1 MKISQETI
9 DVLKNFSEINQSIV
23 IKEGNEIKTISAL
36 KNILSKAVVKES
48 FPKDFAIYDLPT
60 FIGFHSTMNV
70 PEFEFKDDC
79 VIMED
84 KNGKGKY
91 FYAEPSLVVTPPE
104 KEISMPNSDTQFE
117 LKNDVLEDIM
127 KKANVLKLQ
136 DIGLK
141 SCPKSKGLYLYA
153 TNKKSDTSNDYS
165 VKVGETDGEKFNIIF
180 KKDNLKIIPGDYTV
194 TITNG
199 ISHFKYS
206 DTKYTLDYWIAL
218 ESDST
223 YKATNG
229 NKPTS

>member
-1 MKISQETI
+1 MKISKDTM
-9 DVLKNFSEINQSIV
+9 DVLKNYSEINQSIV

-36 KNILSKAVVKES
+36 KNILSKAVVKEN

-60 FIGFHSTMNV
+60 FIGFHSTMSE

-79 VIMED
+79 VVMSD

-104 KEISMPNSDTQFE
+104 KDINMPDSDVTFE
-117 LKNDVLEDIM
+117 LKNEVLEDIM
-127 KKANVLKLQ
+127 KKANVLKLA

-153 TNKKSDTSNDYS
+153 TNKKTDTSNDYS
-165 VKVGETDGEKFNIIF
+165 VKVGESNGDDKFNIIF
-180 KKDNLKIIPGDYTV
+180 KKDNLKIIPGDYVV

-199 ISHFKYS
+199 ISHFKNN
-206 DTKYTLDYWIAL
+206 DPKYDLDYWISL
-218 ESDST
+218 EADSQ
-223 YKATNG
+223 YKG
-229 NKPTS
+229 E